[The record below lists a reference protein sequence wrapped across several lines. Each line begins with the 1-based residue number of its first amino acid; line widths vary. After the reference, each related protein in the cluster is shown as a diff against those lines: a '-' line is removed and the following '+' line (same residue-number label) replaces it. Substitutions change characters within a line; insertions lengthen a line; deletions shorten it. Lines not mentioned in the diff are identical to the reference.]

1 MAETTN
7 TQYIPAY
14 KGYVTDV
21 PELWFKRNDGRVFHF
36 DQLTAF
42 NASPNVNF
50 TEVNAGW
57 SLYPVAYLP
66 GQSSME
72 MQATSGQFNAEI
84 FAMANGQNFKT
95 ETVKLPFTEVIE
107 LKETQDAY
115 VLKTAKEIITNDPA
129 YPVTIEGMTKA
140 ASGTGVPNGQFY
152 VEASATDTDEGALG
166 YKTTLKIGTFTNA
179 EGVSTAEVTYY
190 MEQDVKKIAIDNKT
204 TAVGEL
210 IARWPVYSS
219 GEEGNAGGVKGY
231 IVMDVYRCRITQMPG
246 FDTSYKSAATNS
258 VTFST
263 VDHGAHEDAYS
274 IAYYEL
280 PKTA

>member
-1 MAETTN
+1 MAN
-7 TQYIPAY
+7 KQYIPAY

-21 PELWFKRNDGRVFHF
+21 PELWFKRNDGRIFHF

-66 GQSSME
+66 GQSTME
-72 MQATSGQFNAEI
+72 MQATSGQFNAEL
-84 FAMANGQNFKT
+84 FAMANGQAFEEKDFY
-95 ETVKLPFTEVIE
+95 VPFTETFEVDSSKAIT
-107 LKETQDAY
+107 LKHAGIVNDADHPITVEGMEAAVGTSGALEAGFY
-115 VLKTAKEIITNDPA
+115 KVGEIASDSCTVTFGDMTND
-129 YPVTIEGMTKA
+129 EGI
-140 ASGTGVPNGQFY
+140 SY
-152 VEASATDTDEGALG
+152 VD
-166 YKTTLKIGTFTNA
+166 
-179 EGVSTAEVTYY
+179 VTYY
-190 MEQDVKKIAIDNKT
+190 AKQTVKEIDIDNKS

-210 IARWPVYSS
+210 IAKWPVYSS
-219 GEEGNAGGVKGY
+219 GEEGNAGGVKGHL
-231 IVMDVYRCRITQMPG
+231 IMQVYKCRITQMPG

-263 VDHGAHEDAYS
+263 VESRAHEHAYS

-280 PKTA
+280 PKAA

>member
-1 MAETTN
+1 MAN
-7 TQYIPAY
+7 KQYIPAY

-21 PELWFKRNDGRVFHF
+21 PELWFKRNDGRIFHF

-66 GQSSME
+66 GQSTME
-72 MQATSGQFNAEI
+72 MQATSGQFNAEL
-84 FAMANGQNFKT
+84 FAMANGQTFS
-95 ETVKLPFTEVIE
+95 EEEFYIPFTKAYTVDSSKAITI
-107 LKETQDAY
+107 KEAGIVDDADHPIT
-115 VLKTAKEIITNDPA
+115 VEGMEEDKESTGSLQAGYYKVGEISADSCTINFGDLTNDEGITTVD
-129 YPVTIEGMTKA
+129 VT
-140 ASGTGVPNGQFY
+140 FY
-152 VEASATDTDEGALG
+152 VKQS
-166 YKTTLKIGTFTNA
+166 
-179 EGVSTAEVTYY
+179 
-190 MEQDVKKIAIDNKT
+190 VKKIDVDNKS

-210 IARWPVYSS
+210 IAKWPVYAS
-219 GEEGNAGGVKGY
+219 GEEGNAAGVKGHL
-231 IVMDVYRCRITQMPG
+231 IMQVYKCRITQMPG

-263 VDHGAHEDAYS
+263 VDDRAHKQAYT

-280 PKTA
+280 PKAA

>member
-1 MAETTN
+1 MAEN
-7 TQYIPAY
+7 RQYIPAY

-66 GQSSME
+66 GQSTME

-84 FAMANGQNFKT
+84 FAMANGQNFEENK
-95 ETVKLPFTEVIE
+95 EYYVPFTDVIE
-107 LKETQDAY
+107 LKDDIELYEIETD
-115 VLKTAKEIITNDPA
+115 DPIVTDLAA
-129 YPVTIEGMTKA
+129 YPVTVEGMEKA
-140 ASGTGVPNGQFY
+140 NSKTEIPDGMFF
-152 VEASATDTDEGALG
+152 VEASTMDSTKGK
-166 YKTTLKIGTFTNA
+166 YVTKITFGETANA
-179 EGVSTAEVTYY
+179 EGINTVDVTYY
-190 MEQDVKKIAIDNKT
+190 IKQTVKQIKVDNKT

-210 IARWPVYSS
+210 IAKWPVYSS
-219 GEEGNAGGVKGY
+219 GEEGNAGGVKGHL
-231 IVMDVYRCRITQMPG
+231 IMQVYKCRITQMPG

-263 VDHGAHEDAYS
+263 VESRAHEDAYS

-280 PKTA
+280 KKKN

>member
-1 MAETTN
+1 MADTT
-7 TQYIPAY
+7 TKQYIPAY

-84 FAMANGQNFKT
+84 FAMANGQNFVEEEVYVPYTKT
-95 ETVKLPFTEVIE
+95 VEVTAGMNTYNLTAE
-107 LKETQDAY
+107 GLVNDDAHP
-115 VLKTAKEIITNDPA
+115 I
-129 YPVTIEGMTKA
+129 TIEGMEKVA
-140 ASGTGVPNGQFY
+140 GTSSLENGTY
-152 VEASATDTDEGALG
+152 NPGDVTSNTSNIVLG
-166 YKTTLKIGTFTNA
+166 TINNS
-179 EGVSTAEVTYY
+179 EGVATIDITYY
-190 MEQDVKKIAIDNKT
+190 CKQKVKQIKIDNKT

-210 IARWPVYSS
+210 IAKWPVYSS

-231 IVMDVYRCRITQMPG
+231 IIMDVYRCRITQMPG

-280 PKTA
+280 PKAA

>member
-1 MAETTN
+1 MADTITK
-7 TQYIPAY
+7 QYIPAY

-84 FAMANGQNFKT
+84 FAMANGQNFVEEEVYIPCT
-95 ETVKLPFTEVIE
+95 ETVEVPS
-107 LKETQDAY
+107 
-115 VLKTAKEIITNDPA
+115 TNSVKIAAVGIVDTDD
-129 YPVTIEGMTKA
+129 YPITIEGLTKA
-140 ASGTGVPNGQFY
+140 ESAGTVNAGYYSVGEIQTNDNSCQITFGDL
-152 VEASATDTDEGALG
+152 ANDEDI
-166 YKTTLKIGTFTNA
+166 KTVDI
-179 EGVSTAEVTYY
+179 TYY
-190 MEQDVKKIAIDNKT
+190 CKQKVKQIKLDNKT

-210 IARWPVYSS
+210 IAKWPVYSS
-219 GEEGNAGGVKGY
+219 GEEGNAGGIKGY
-231 IVMDVYRCRITQMPG
+231 IIMDVYKCRITQMPG

-263 VDHGAHEDAYS
+263 VDHSAHEHAYS

-280 PKTA
+280 PKAA

>member
-1 MAETTN
+1 MATT
-7 TQYIPAY
+7 YIPAY

-21 PELWFKRNDGRVFHF
+21 PELWFKRNDGRIFHF

-66 GQSSME
+66 GQSTME

-84 FAMANGQNFKT
+84 FAMANGQNFK
-95 ETVKLPFTEVIE
+95 EEEVYIPFTQVVE
-107 LKETQDAY
+107 LGNETSYTLEADGLVNDTDY
-115 VLKTAKEIITNDPA
+115 PIT
-129 YPVTIEGMTKA
+129 VEGMTKA
-140 ASGTGVPNGQFY
+140 ETAGSMQAGFYYVGEAQNGVA
-152 VEASATDTDEGALG
+152 EM
-166 YKTTLKIGTFTNA
+166 TFGSITNT
-179 EGVSTAEVTYY
+179 EGVKTVEITYY
-190 MEQDVKKIAIDNKT
+190 CKQMVKQIKVDNKT

-210 IARWPVYSS
+210 IAKWPVYSS
-219 GEEGNAGGVKGY
+219 GEEGNAGGVKGHL
-231 IVMDVYRCRITQMPG
+231 IMQVYKCRITQMPG

-263 VDHGAHEDAYS
+263 VDHSAHEHAYS

-280 PKTA
+280 PQAA

>member
-1 MAETTN
+1 MAT
-7 TQYIPAY
+7 YIPAY

-21 PELWFKRNDGRVFHF
+21 PELWFKRNDGRIFHF

-66 GQSSME
+66 GQSTME

-84 FAMANGQNFKT
+84 FAMANGQNFT
-95 ETVKLPFTEVIE
+95 ENGKYMIPFTEVVE
-107 LKETQDAY
+107 LKTGVTSYTIHTDAPI
-115 VLKTAKEIITNDPA
+115 VNTEA
-129 YPVTIEGMTKA
+129 YPVSVEGMTA
-140 ASGTGVPNGQFY
+140 VESSTAVPAGSFY
-152 VEASATDTDEGALG
+152 VATSTGDDTDG
-166 YKTTLKIGTFTNA
+166 YDTVITVGDFSNKD
-179 EGVSTAEVTYY
+179 GVATMDVTYY
-190 MEQDVKKIAIDNKT
+190 LEKAVKQIQIDNKT

-210 IARWPVYSS
+210 IAKWPVYSS
-219 GEEGNAGGVKGY
+219 GEEGNAGGVKGHL
-231 IVMDVYRCRITQMPG
+231 IMQVYKCRITQMPG

-263 VDHGAHEDAYS
+263 VESRAHEHAYS

-280 PKTA
+280 PQAA

>member
-1 MAETTN
+1 MAT
-7 TQYIPAY
+7 YIPAY

-21 PELWFKRNDGRVFHF
+21 PELWFKRNDGRIFHF

-66 GQSSME
+66 GQSTME

-84 FAMANGQNFKT
+84 FAMANGQNFT
-95 ETVKLPFTEVIE
+95 ENGTYMIPFTEVVE
-107 LKETQDAY
+107 LKTGVTSYTIHTDAPI
-115 VLKTAKEIITNDPA
+115 VNTEA
-129 YPVTIEGMTKA
+129 YPVSVEGMTAAESATGIPAGSFYVA
-140 ASGTGVPNGQFY
+140 ASTGADDTGYDTVITVGDFANADG
-152 VEASATDTDEGALG
+152 VATMD
-166 YKTTLKIGTFTNA
+166 
-179 EGVSTAEVTYY
+179 VTYY
-190 MEQDVKKIAIDNKT
+190 LEKAVKQIQIDNKT

-210 IARWPVYSS
+210 IAKWPVYSS
-219 GEEGNAGGVKGY
+219 GEEGNAGGVKGHL
-231 IVMDVYRCRITQMPG
+231 IMQVYKCRITQMPG

-263 VDHGAHEDAYS
+263 VESRAHEHAYS

-280 PKTA
+280 PQAA